1 MVYIKIANH
10 KNNLPKHI
18 EMSNKWK
25 MLSLT
30 KMDCKLRKLAVQHIK
45 KDLKDMV
52 TIQFDDEKKQ
62 DASLRMC

>member
-1 MVYIKIANH
+1 
-10 KNNLPKHI
+10 
-18 EMSNKWK
+18 

-30 KMDCKLRKLAVQHIK
+30 KMDKLQIKKIVYHIK